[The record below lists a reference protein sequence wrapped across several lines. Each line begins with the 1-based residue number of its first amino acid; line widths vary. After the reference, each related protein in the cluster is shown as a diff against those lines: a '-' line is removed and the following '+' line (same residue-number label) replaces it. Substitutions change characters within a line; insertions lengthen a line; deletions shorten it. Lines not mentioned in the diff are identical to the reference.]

1 VGEGESGRKSGRRD
15 RPLAPSPP
23 HPLSRLRGEEKV
35 KASPALE
42 APILFWHLTAI
53 ALALVPPLFF
63 GFAVAPAAFRILPTR
78 DMAAS
83 LTSPI
88 LTKACWLA
96 EGSFVLLLGTSLLL
110 ARWWNAPRLSRS
122 LATRAAILGLIASLV
137 VEKLLIPPIDKIRE
151 EAPGLIDNLPAADPS
166 RILLARYHRLS
177 LAFFAIAMAAAIVIL
192 ASTVRWIARRNP
204 TAPVPAARPPVPKLL
219 DLSDL

>member
-1 VGEGESGRKSGRRD
+1 M
-15 RPLAPSPP
+15 
-23 HPLSRLRGEEKV
+23 

-42 APILFWHLTAI
+42 ATILFWHLTAI

-63 GFAVAPAAFRILPTR
+63 GFAVAPAAFQILPTR

-83 LTSPI
+83 LASPI
-88 LTKACWLA
+88 LIKACWLA

-137 VEKLLIPPIDKIRE
+137 VEKLLIPPIDKIRV
-151 EAPGLIDNLPAADPS
+151 EAGLIDNLPAADPS

-177 LAFFAIAMAAAIVIL
+177 MAFFAIAMAAAIVIL

-204 TAPVPAARPPVPKLL
+204 IARAPAAPPPVPKLL

>member
-1 VGEGESGRKSGRRD
+1 MKGQST
-15 RPLAPSPP
+15 
-23 HPLSRLRGEEKV
+23 
-35 KASPALE
+35 LE
-42 APILFWHLTAI
+42 APVLFWHLTAI

-137 VEKLLIPPIDKIRE
+137 IEKLLIPPIDKIRE

-177 LAFFAIAMAAAIVIL
+177 MAFFAIAMAAAIVIL
-192 ASTVRWIARRNP
+192 VSTVRWIAQRGP
-204 TAPVPAARPPVPKLL
+204 ITQAPAAAPPSVPKLL

>member
-1 VGEGESGRKSGRRD
+1 VGEGESGRIRD
-15 RPLAPSPP
+15 HPLAPSPP
-23 HPLSRLRGEEKV
+23 LPLSRLRGKKKV
-35 KASPALE
+35 KARPSLE
-42 APILFWHLTAI
+42 APLLFCHFTAI
-53 ALALVPPLFF
+53 ALALAPPLFF

-88 LTKACWLA
+88 LTRACWLA

-110 ARWWNAPRLSRS
+110 ARGWNAPRLSRS
-122 LATRAAILGLIASLV
+122 LATRAAILGLIASFV
-137 VEKLLIPPIDKIRE
+137 VEKLLIPSIDKIRE

-192 ASTVRWIARRNP
+192 ASTVRWIARRGP
-204 TAPVPAARPPVPKLL
+204 IARPPAAAPPPVPKLL